1 MTLRVE
7 WDEDK
12 ATSNLKKHGVAFQL
26 ATRVFHDPARLERF
40 DDREDYGEDRFL
52 TIGLVGDVELAISYT
67 IRHNTIRI
75 ISARQAERHE
85 QRNYWKNR

>member
-40 DDREDYGEDRFL
+40 DDREDRFL

-67 IRHNTIRI
+67 LRHNTIRI